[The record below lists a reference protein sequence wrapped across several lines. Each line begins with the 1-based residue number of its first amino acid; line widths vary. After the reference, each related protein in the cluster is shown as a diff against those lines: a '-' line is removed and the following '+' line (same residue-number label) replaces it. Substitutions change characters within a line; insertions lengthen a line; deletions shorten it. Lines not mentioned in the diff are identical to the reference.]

1 MKNQPLNSISLSTEA
16 KKLAE
21 LKKQFLTLQT
31 KKTQALSIY
40 LDIAY
45 VKNKK
50 QPEQQKIIGILKQ
63 EIEIILNA
71 GKVYDKV
78 IKKLWHK

>member
-1 MKNQPLNSISLSTEA
+1 
-16 KKLAE
+16 
-21 LKKQFLTLQT
+21 
-31 KKTQALSIY
+31 

-50 QPEQQKIIGILKQ
+50 QPEQRKIIEILKQ